1 LLFQFDCPA
10 LLAGC
15 GPPDRV
21 GKSLVSELAGSLT
34 SSAHV
39 LGGCGGILRADAVV
53 TVMSSNAGKSRV
65 VEDLQ
70 MPRGDNAATNPHHN
84 NNSHMFEDTPRCK
97 LHERLPAPQSQR
109 ISRVPPSLPPHA
121 RSYHSPKDSP
131 HINRR
136 LRATTTHD
144 LSKPAQLRRPGTHPR
159 RSSQRSTCSCRTRE
173 TSRSTSTGRVI
184 GQSESPSCA
193 VS

>member
-1 LLFQFDCPA
+1 MLLFQLDCPA

-53 TVMSSNAGKSRV
+53 SVMSSNAGKSRSMAKS
-65 VEDLQ
+65 Q

-84 NNSHMFEDTPRCK
+84 NNSRMFEDTPRCK

-109 ISRVPPSLPPHA
+109 ISPCTALRFHLMLAHITLPKTHLISIGACEPPPPM
-121 RSYHSPKDSP
+121 
-131 HINRR
+131 
-136 LRATTTHD
+136 T
-144 LSKPAQLRRPGTHPR
+144 
-159 RSSQRSTCSCRTRE
+159 
-173 TSRSTSTGRVI
+173 
-184 GQSESPSCA
+184 
-193 VS
+193 